1 MPHDVDLIILLAVG
15 FGLALIF
22 GYLAV
27 RLRLPP
33 LIGYLIAGIIISPNT
48 PGIVADIHL
57 ANQLAELGVMF
68 LMFGVGMHFSLND
81 LLQVRRIALP
91 GAILQIAVATL
102 LGIGVSMIWGWSFG
116 SALVFGLSLSCAS
129 TVVLLKAL
137 GDRGLLNSVNGK
149 IAVGWLLVEDLV
161 MVLVLVLLP
170 ATAALL
176 GGEALA
182 GGADDNIWLTLGITL
197 LKVVG
202 FIAFMLII
210 GKRLV
215 PMIMQFVARL
225 GSRELFTLTVVA
237 AAVSIAFGAY
247 KIFGVSMALG
257 AFFAGMVVKESD
269 FSHRAEEETLPLR
282 EIFAILFFVAV
293 GMLFDPRILVEQ
305 PVHVL
310 AVVAIIMV
318 GKTIAAMA
326 LVLFFRY
333 PINTALT
340 VGASLAQI
348 GEFSFILAT
357 LGVSLKLLSLEGQN
371 LILAG
376 ALISITLNSFV
387 FSAIEPVQRWIR
399 ERSHL
404 ARLLERSGDP
414 LAMLPDEVSQDY
426 LRDQVVIVGHG
437 EVGRRITKQLMAE
450 DIKVVIAE
458 ENREIVENLREK
470 GIAAVSGMATD
481 PGVLIQAHIQH
492 ARLLV
497 LSPMD
502 ILDIHKI
509 VDIAKT
515 LNPEIQVLVCA
526 ESKEEAEVIRRD
538 QIGEVYFAKEEM
550 AKNMSNHILNQ
561 IQIAHHQAPTKE
573 QTLDTKKRTVQ
584 CVFSYST

>member
-1 MPHDVDLIILLAVG
+1 MPHDVELIILLAVG
-15 FGLALIF
+15 FGLALLF
-22 GYLAV
+22 GYIAA

-33 LIGYLIAGIIISPNT
+33 LIGYLVAGILISPNT
-48 PGIVADIHL
+48 PGVVGDIHL

-81 LLQVRRIALP
+81 LMQVKRIALP
-91 GAILQIAVATL
+91 GAILQITVATL
-102 LGIGVSMIWGWSFG
+102 LGIGVSMMWGWSFG

-137 GDRGLLNSVNGK
+137 GDRGLLDSVNGK

-170 ATAALL
+170 ATAVLL
-176 GGEALA
+176 GGQALA
-182 GGADDNIWLTLGITL
+182 GSAADENIWLTLGITL
-197 LKVVG
+197 LKVTG
-202 FIAFMLII
+202 FIAFMLIV

-215 PMIMQFVARL
+215 PWIMQVVARL

-247 KIFGVSMALG
+247 KVFGVSMALG

-282 EIFAILFFVAV
+282 EIFSILFFVSV
-293 GMLFDPRILVEQ
+293 GMLFDPRILLEE
-305 PVHVL
+305 PLHVL
-310 AVVAIIMV
+310 AVVGIIMI

-357 LGVSLKLLSLEGQN
+357 LGVSLQLLSLEGQN

-376 ALISITLNSFV
+376 ALISITLNTFL

-426 LRDQVVIVGHG
+426 LRDQVVIIGHG
-437 EVGRRITKQLMAE
+437 EVGRRITKNLMAE
-450 DIKVVIAE
+450 NIKVVIAE

-470 GIAAVSGMATD
+470 GIAAVSGVATE

-497 LSPMD
+497 ISPMD
-502 ILDIHKI
+502 IIDIHKI
-509 VDIAKT
+509 VDIATT
-515 LNPEIQVLVCA
+515 LNPQIQVLICA
-526 ESKEEAEVIRRD
+526 ESKEEAEVIHRD
-538 QIGEVYFAKEEM
+538 NIGEVYFAKEEM

-561 IQIAHHQAPTKE
+561 IEIAHHQPP
-573 QTLDTKKRTVQ
+573 
-584 CVFSYST
+584 SH

>member
-22 GYLAV
+22 GYLAA
-27 RLRLPP
+27 RARLPP

-48 PGIVADIHL
+48 PGVVGDIQL

-68 LMFGVGMHFSLND
+68 LMFGVGMHFSLSD
-81 LLQVRRIALP
+81 LMQVRRIALP

-102 LGIGVSMIWGWSFG
+102 LGIGVSMMWGWSFG

-161 MVLVLVLLP
+161 MVLALVLLP
-170 ATAALL
+170 ATAVLL
-176 GGEALA
+176 GGVPIA
-182 GGADDNIWLTLGITL
+182 GSDTDANIWMTLALTL
-197 LKVVG
+197 LKVAG

-215 PMIMQFVARL
+215 PFIMQIVARL

-247 KIFGVSMALG
+247 KVFGVSMALG

-282 EIFAILFFVAV
+282 EIFSILFFVSV
-293 GMLFDPRILVEQ
+293 GMLFDPRILFDQ
-305 PVHVL
+305 PMHVL
-310 AVVAIIMV
+310 AVVGIIMV

-357 LGVSLKLLSLEGQN
+357 LGVSLQLLSLEGQN

-376 ALISITLNSFV
+376 ALISITLNSFI
-387 FSAIEPVQRWIR
+387 FSAIEPVQNWIR
-399 ERSHL
+399 ERSRL

-414 LAMLPDEVSQDY
+414 LAMLPDDVSQDY

-437 EVGRRITKQLMAE
+437 EVGRRITRTLMAQ

-458 ENREIVENLREK
+458 ENRDIVESLRAK
-470 GIAAVSGMATD
+470 GIAAVSGHARE
-481 PGVLIQAHIQH
+481 PSVLIQAHIQH

-515 LNPEIQVLVCA
+515 LNPQIQVLVCA

-538 QIGEVYFAKEEM
+538 GIGEVYFAKEEM
-550 AKNMSNHILNQ
+550 AKNMTNHILNQ
-561 IQIAHHQAPTKE
+561 IQIAHHQEPTH
-573 QTLDTKKRTVQ
+573 
-584 CVFSYST
+584 

>member
-22 GYLAV
+22 GYIAA
-27 RLRLPP
+27 RLRFPP

-48 PGIVADIHL
+48 PGIVGDIHL
-57 ANQLAELGVMF
+57 AIQLAELGVMF

-81 LLQVRRIALP
+81 LVQVRRIAVP
-91 GAILQIAVATL
+91 GAILQITVATL
-102 LGIGVSMIWGWSFG
+102 LGMGVSMMWDWSFG
-116 SALVFGLSLSCAS
+116 SALIFGLSLSCAS

-137 GDRGLLNSVNGK
+137 GDRGLLSSVNGK

-170 ATAALL
+170 ATAVLL
-176 GGEALA
+176 GGTPIAGSDPEA
-182 GGADDNIWLTLGITL
+182 NIWLTLVMTL
-197 LKVVG
+197 LKVIG

-215 PMIMQFVARL
+215 PFIMHMVARL

-282 EIFAILFFVAV
+282 EFFSILFFVSV
-293 GMLFDPRILVEQ
+293 GMLFDPLILIQQ
-305 PVHVL
+305 PLHVL
-310 AVVAIIMV
+310 AVVGIILI

-357 LGVSLKLLSLEGQN
+357 LGVSLQLLSIEGQN

-376 ALISITLNSFV
+376 ALISITLNSFIFAAV
-387 FSAIEPVQRWIR
+387 EPIQQWIR
-399 ERSHL
+399 DRSHL

-437 EVGRRITKQLMAE
+437 EVGRHITQTLMQQG
-450 DIKVVIAE
+450 IKVVIAE
-458 ENREIVENLREK
+458 ENREIVEDLRAK
-470 GIAAVSGMATD
+470 GIAAVSGHATEA
-481 PGVLIQAHIQH
+481 GVLIQAHIQH

-502 ILDIHKI
+502 LLDIHKI

-515 LNPEIQVLVCA
+515 LNPQIQVLVCA
-526 ESKEEAEVIRRD
+526 ESNEQAERIRSD
-538 QIGEVYFAKEEM
+538 HLGEVYFAKTEM

-561 IQIAHHQAPTKE
+561 IQIAHQHTPTH
-573 QTLDTKKRTVQ
+573 
-584 CVFSYST
+584 

>member
-15 FGLALIF
+15 FGLALVF
-22 GYLAV
+22 GYLAA
-27 RLRLPP
+27 RARLPP

-48 PGIVADIHL
+48 PGVVGDIQL

-68 LMFGVGMHFSLND
+68 LMFGVGMHFSLSD
-81 LLQVRRIALP
+81 LMQVRRIALP

-102 LGIGVSMIWGWSFG
+102 LGIGVSMMWGWSFG

-161 MVLVLVLLP
+161 MVLALVLLP
-170 ATAALL
+170 ATAVLL
-176 GGEALA
+176 GGVPIA
-182 GGADDNIWLTLGITL
+182 GSDTDANIWMTLALTL
-197 LKVVG
+197 LKVAG

-215 PMIMQFVARL
+215 PFIMQIVARL

-247 KIFGVSMALG
+247 KVFGVSMALG

-282 EIFAILFFVAV
+282 EIFSILFFVSV
-293 GMLFDPRILVEQ
+293 GMLFDPRILFDQ
-305 PVHVL
+305 PMHVL
-310 AVVAIIMV
+310 AVVGIIMV

-357 LGVSLKLLSLEGQN
+357 LGVSLQLLSLEGQN

-376 ALISITLNSFV
+376 ALISITLNSFI
-387 FSAIEPVQRWIR
+387 FSAIEPVQNWIR
-399 ERSHL
+399 ERSRL

-414 LAMLPDEVSQDY
+414 LAMLPDDVSQDY

-437 EVGRRITKQLMAE
+437 EVGRRITRTLMAQ

-458 ENREIVENLREK
+458 ENRDIVESLRTK
-470 GIAAVSGMATD
+470 GIAAVSGHARE
-481 PGVLIQAHIQH
+481 PSVLIQAHIQH

-515 LNPEIQVLVCA
+515 LNPQIQVLVCA

-538 QIGEVYFAKEEM
+538 RIGEVYFAKEEM
-550 AKNMSNHILNQ
+550 A
-561 IQIAHHQAPTKE
+561 
-573 QTLDTKKRTVQ
+573 
-584 CVFSYST
+584 

>member
-1 MPHDVDLIILLAVG
+1 MPHDVNLIILLAVG
-15 FGLALIF
+15 FGMALIF
-22 GYLAV
+22 GYIAA

-48 PGIVADIHL
+48 PGVVGDIQL

-68 LMFGVGMHFSLND
+68 LMFGVGMHFSLSD

-102 LGIGVSMIWGWSFG
+102 LGMAVSMFWGWSFG
-116 SALVFGLSLSCAS
+116 SALIFGLSLSCAS

-137 GDRGLLNSVNGK
+137 GDRGLLDSVNGK

-161 MVLVLVLLP
+161 MVLALVLLP
-170 ATAALL
+170 ATAVLL
-176 GGEALA
+176 GGHALP
-182 GGADDNIWLTLGITL
+182 GTDTSQSIWITIGLTL
-197 LKVVG
+197 LKVTG

-237 AAVSIAFGAY
+237 AAVSIAYGSYAV
-247 KIFGVSMALG
+247 FGVSMALG

-282 EIFAILFFVAV
+282 EIFAILFFVSV
-293 GMLFDPRILVEQ
+293 GMLFDPRILVEE
-305 PVHVL
+305 PLHIL

-318 GKTIAAMA
+318 GKTLAAMA

-357 LGVSLKLLSLEGQN
+357 LGLALGLLTPEAQN

-376 ALISITLNSFV
+376 ALFSITLNSFI

-414 LAMLPDEVSQDY
+414 LAMLPDEVDQEY
-426 LRDQVVIVGHG
+426 LRDQVVIIGYG
-437 EVGRRITKQLMAE
+437 GVGRRISENLME
-450 DIKVVIAE
+450 RNIKVVIAE
-458 ENREIVENLREK
+458 ENREIVEKLRTQ
-470 GIAAVSGMATD
+470 GIAAVSGEATE
-481 PGVLIQAHIQH
+481 PNVLIQAHIQH

-497 LSPMD
+497 ISPMD
-502 ILDIHKI
+502 ILDIHRI
-509 VDIAKT
+509 VDISKQ
-515 LNPEIQVLVCA
+515 LNPEIQVLICA
-526 ESKEEAEVIRRD
+526 ESKEEAAVIREEN
-538 QIGEVYFAKEEM
+538 IGEVFYAKEEM
-550 AKNMSNHILNQ
+550 AKNMSHHILNQ
-561 IQIAHHQAPTKE
+561 IELAHQSPAH
-573 QTLDTKKRTVQ
+573 
-584 CVFSYST
+584 

>member
-15 FGLALIF
+15 FGVALIF
-22 GYLAV
+22 GYIAA

-48 PGIVADIHL
+48 PGIEADIHL

-68 LMFGVGMHFSLND
+68 LMFGVGMHFSLKD
-81 LLQVRRIALP
+81 LLLVRRIALP

-102 LGIGVSMIWGWSFG
+102 LGIGVSMLWGWSSG

-137 GDRGLLNSVNGK
+137 GDRGLLDSVNGK

-170 ATAALL
+170 ATAVLL
-176 GGEALA
+176 GGKAPA
-182 GGADDNIWLTLGITL
+182 GADGNIWLTLGITL
-197 LKVVG
+197 LKVIG
-202 FIAFMLII
+202 FIAFMLIV
-210 GKRLV
+210 GKRVV
-215 PMIMQFVARL
+215 PIIMQFVARL

-237 AAVSIAFGAY
+237 AAVSIAYGSYA
-247 KIFGVSMALG
+247 IFGVSMALG

-282 EIFAILFFVAV
+282 EIFSILFFVSV
-293 GMLFDPRILVEQ
+293 GMLFDPHILVES
-305 PVHVL
+305 PLHIL
-310 AVVAIIMV
+310 AVIAIIMV
-318 GKTIAAMA
+318 GKTLAAMA

-357 LGVSLKLLSLEGQN
+357 LGVSLGLLSLEAQN

-376 ALISITLNSFV
+376 ALFSITLNSFI

-414 LAMLPDEVSQDY
+414 LAMLPDEVDQAY
-426 LRDQVVIVGHG
+426 LRDQVVIVGYG
-437 EVGRRITKQLMAE
+437 GVGRRITENLINE
-450 DIKVVIAE
+450 NIKVVIAE
-458 ENREIVENLREK
+458 ENREIVEKLRNAN
-470 GIAAVSGMATD
+470 IAAVSGVATE
-481 PGVLIQAHIQH
+481 PSVLIQAHIMH

-497 LSPMD
+497 ISPMD
-502 ILDIHKI
+502 ILDIHRI
-509 VDIAKT
+509 VTIAKQ
-515 LNPEIQVLVCA
+515 LNPQIQVLICA
-526 ESKEEAEVIRRD
+526 ESKEEAAVIRD
-538 QIGEVYFAKEEM
+538 ENIGEVFYAKEEM
-550 AKNMSNHILNQ
+550 AKNMSHHILNQ
-561 IQIAHHQAPTKE
+561 IELAHQ
-573 QTLDTKKRTVQ
+573 
-584 CVFSYST
+584 STIH

>member
-15 FGLALIF
+15 FGMALIF
-22 GYLAV
+22 GYIAA

-48 PGIVADIHL
+48 PGIVGDIHL

-102 LGIGVSMIWGWSFG
+102 LGIGVSMYWGWSFG
-116 SALVFGLSLSCAS
+116 SALIFGLSLSCAS

-137 GDRGLLNSVNGK
+137 GDRGLLDSVNGK

-161 MVLVLVLLP
+161 MVLALVLLP
-170 ATAALL
+170 ATAVLL
-176 GGEALA
+176 GGHALP
-182 GGADDNIWLTLGITL
+182 GTDTSQSIWLTIGITL
-197 LKVVG
+197 LKVTG

-237 AAVSIAFGAY
+237 AAVSIAYGSYAV
-247 KIFGVSMALG
+247 FGVSMALG

-282 EIFAILFFVAV
+282 EIFSILFFVSV
-293 GMLFDPRILVEQ
+293 GMLFDPSILIEEPLRIL
-305 PVHVL
+305 
-310 AVVAIIMV
+310 AVIAIIMV
-318 GKTIAAMA
+318 GKTLAAIA

-357 LGVSLKLLSLEGQN
+357 LGLSLGLLTPDAQN

-376 ALISITLNSFV
+376 ALFSITLNSFV

-404 ARLLERSGDP
+404 ARLLERSADP
-414 LAMLPDEVSQDY
+414 LAMLPDEVDQAY
-426 LRDQVVIVGHG
+426 LRDQVVIIGYG
-437 EVGRRITKQLMAE
+437 GVGRRITENLIQQN
-450 DIKVVIAE
+450 IKVVIAE
-458 ENREIVENLREK
+458 ENREIVEKLRSQ
-470 GIAAVSGMATD
+470 GIAAVSGEATE
-481 PGVLIQAHIQH
+481 PNVLIQAHIQH

-497 LSPMD
+497 ISPMD
-502 ILDIHKI
+502 ILDIHRI
-509 VDIAKT
+509 VDISKQ
-515 LNPEIQVLVCA
+515 LNPEIQVLICA
-526 ESKEEAEVIRRD
+526 ESKEEAAVIR
-538 QIGEVYFAKEEM
+538 QENLGEVFYAKEEM
-550 AKNMSNHILNQ
+550 AKNMSHHILNQ
-561 IQIAHHQAPTKE
+561 IELAHQYPAH
-573 QTLDTKKRTVQ
+573 
-584 CVFSYST
+584 

>member
-15 FGLALIF
+15 FGMALIF
-22 GYLAV
+22 GYIAA

-48 PGIVADIHL
+48 PGIVGDIHL

-81 LLQVRRIALP
+81 LLQVRRIARP
-91 GAILQIAVATL
+91 GAVLQIAVATL
-102 LGIGVSMIWGWSFG
+102 LGIGVSMYWGWSFG
-116 SALVFGLSLSCAS
+116 SALIFGLSLSCAS

-137 GDRGLLNSVNGK
+137 GDRGLLDSVNGK

-161 MVLVLVLLP
+161 MVLALVLLP
-170 ATAALL
+170 ATAVLMGGHALP
-176 GGEALA
+176 GT
-182 GGADDNIWLTLGITL
+182 DTSQSIWLTIGITL
-197 LKVVG
+197 LKVTG

-237 AAVSIAFGAY
+237 AAVSIAYGSYAV
-247 KIFGVSMALG
+247 FGVSMALG

-282 EIFAILFFVAV
+282 EIFSILFFVSV
-293 GMLFDPRILVEQ
+293 GMLFDPSILIEEPLRIL
-305 PVHVL
+305 
-310 AVVAIIMV
+310 AVIAIIMV
-318 GKTIAAMA
+318 GKTLAAIA

-357 LGVSLKLLSLEGQN
+357 LGLSLGLLTPDAQN

-376 ALISITLNSFV
+376 ALFSITLNSFV

-404 ARLLERSGDP
+404 ARLLERSADP
-414 LAMLPDEVSQDY
+414 LAMLPDEVDQAY
-426 LRDQVVIVGHG
+426 LRDQVVIIGYG
-437 EVGRRITKQLMAE
+437 GVGRRITENLIQQN
-450 DIKVVIAE
+450 IKVVIAE
-458 ENREIVENLREK
+458 ENREIVEKLRSQ
-470 GIAAVSGMATD
+470 GIAAVSGEATE
-481 PGVLIQAHIQH
+481 PNVLIQAHIQH

-497 LSPMD
+497 ISPMD
-502 ILDIHKI
+502 ILDIHRI
-509 VDIAKT
+509 VDISKQ
-515 LNPEIQVLVCA
+515 LNPEIQVLICA
-526 ESKEEAEVIRRD
+526 ESKEEAAVIREE
-538 QIGEVYFAKEEM
+538 QLGEVFYAKEEM
-550 AKNMSNHILNQ
+550 AKNMSHHILNQ
-561 IQIAHHQAPTKE
+561 IELAHQSPAH
-573 QTLDTKKRTVQ
+573 
-584 CVFSYST
+584 

>member
-1 MPHDVDLIILLAVG
+1 MPHDVELIILLAAG
-15 FGLALIF
+15 FGLALVF
-22 GYLAV
+22 GYGAA

-33 LIGYLIAGIIISPNT
+33 LIGYLVAGIILSPNT

-81 LLQVRRIALP
+81 LMQVRRIALP
-91 GAILQIAVATL
+91 GAVLQIAVATL
-102 LGIGVSMIWGWSFG
+102 LGMGVSMMWGWSFG
-116 SALVFGLSLSCAS
+116 AALIFGLSLSCAS

-137 GDRGLLNSVNGK
+137 GDRGLLDSVNGK

-161 MVLVLVLLP
+161 MVLALVLLP
-170 ATAALL
+170 ATAVLL
-176 GGEALA
+176 GGQALE
-182 GGADDNIWLTLGITL
+182 GADGSGGIWLTLGATL
-197 LKVVG
+197 LKVAS

-215 PMIMQFVARL
+215 PMIMQIVARL

-247 KIFGVSMALG
+247 KVFGVSMALG

-282 EIFAILFFVAV
+282 EIFSILFFVAV
-293 GMLFDPRILVEQ
+293 GMLFDPRILAEQ
-305 PVHVL
+305 PLHVL
-310 AVVAIIMV
+310 SVVAIIMI

-333 PINTALT
+333 PLNTALT

-348 GEFSFILAT
+348 GEFSFILAA
-357 LGVSLKLLSLEGQN
+357 LGVSLNLLSLEGQN

-387 FSAIEPVQRWIR
+387 FSAIEPIQNWIR
-399 ERSHL
+399 ERSSL

-414 LAMLPDEVSQDY
+414 LAMLPDEVPQDY

-437 EVGRRITKQLMAE
+437 EVGRRIARSLM
-450 DIKVVIAE
+450 DKGIKVVIAE
-458 ENREIVENLREK
+458 ENREIVEKLRGK
-470 GIAAVSGMATD
+470 GIAAVSGVATEA
-481 PGVLIQAHIQH
+481 GVLIQAHIQH

-515 LNPEIQVLVCA
+515 LNPQIQVLVCA
-526 ESKEEAEVIRRD
+526 ESKEEAEVIRSEN
-538 QIGEVYFAKEEM
+538 IGEVYFAKEEM

-561 IQIAHHQAPTKE
+561 IQIAHHEAPTH
-573 QTLDTKKRTVQ
+573 
-584 CVFSYST
+584 

>member
-1 MPHDVDLIILLAVG
+1 VPHDVDLIVLLAVG
-15 FGLALIF
+15 FGVALFF
-22 GYLAV
+22 GYLAA

-48 PGIVADIHL
+48 PGIEADMHL

-81 LLQVRRIALP
+81 LLLVRRIAVP

-102 LGIGVSMIWGWSFG
+102 LGVGVSMLWGWSFG

-137 GDRGLLNSVNGK
+137 GDRGLLDSVNGK

-170 ATAALL
+170 ATAVLL
-176 GGEALA
+176 GGKAPE
-182 GGADDNIWLTLGITL
+182 GADGNIWLTLGLTL

-202 FIAFMLII
+202 FIAFMLIV
-210 GKRLV
+210 GKRVV
-215 PMIMQFVARL
+215 PIIMQFVARL

-237 AAVSIAFGAY
+237 AAVSIAYGSYA
-247 KIFGVSMALG
+247 IFGVSMALG

-282 EIFAILFFVAV
+282 EIFSILFFVSV
-293 GMLFDPRILVEQ
+293 GMLFDPSILVER
-305 PVHVL
+305 PLHIL
-310 AVVAIIMV
+310 AVIAIIMV

-357 LGVSLKLLSLEGQN
+357 LGVSLGLLTLEAQN

-376 ALISITLNSFV
+376 ALFSITLNSFI

-414 LAMLPDEVSQDY
+414 LAMLPDEVDQAY
-426 LRDQVVIVGHG
+426 LRDQVVIVGYG
-437 EVGRRITKQLMAE
+437 GVGRRITENLINE
-450 DIKVVIAE
+450 NIKVVIAE
-458 ENREIVENLREK
+458 ENREIVEKLRNSN
-470 GIAAVSGMATD
+470 IAAVSGVATE
-481 PGVLIQAHIQH
+481 PSVLIQAHIMH

-497 LSPMD
+497 ISPMD
-502 ILDIHKI
+502 ILDIHRI
-509 VDIAKT
+509 VAIAKQ
-515 LNPEIQVLVCA
+515 LNPQIQVLICA
-526 ESKEEAEVIRRD
+526 ESKEEAAIIRD
-538 QIGEVYFAKEEM
+538 ENIGEVFYAKEEM
-550 AKNMSNHILNQ
+550 AKNMSHHIVNQ
-561 IQIAHHQAPTKE
+561 IELAHQ
-573 QTLDTKKRTVQ
+573 
-584 CVFSYST
+584 STIH

>member
-15 FGLALIF
+15 FGVALFF
-22 GYLAV
+22 GYIAA

-48 PGIVADIHL
+48 PGVEADIHL

-81 LLQVRRIALP
+81 LLLVRRIALP

-102 LGIGVSMIWGWSFG
+102 LGIGVSMLWGWSFG

-137 GDRGLLNSVNGK
+137 GDRGLLDSVNGK

-170 ATAALL
+170 ATAVLL
-176 GGEALA
+176 GGKAPA
-182 GGADDNIWLTLGITL
+182 GAEGNIWLTLGITL
-197 LKVVG
+197 LKVIG
-202 FIAFMLII
+202 FIAFMLIV
-210 GKRLV
+210 GKRVV
-215 PMIMQFVARL
+215 PIIMQFVARL

-237 AAVSIAFGAY
+237 AAVSIAYGSYA
-247 KIFGVSMALG
+247 IFGVSMALG

-282 EIFAILFFVAV
+282 EIFSILFFVSV
-293 GMLFDPRILVEQ
+293 GMLFDPHILIER
-305 PVHVL
+305 PLHIL
-310 AVVAIIMV
+310 AVIAIIMV
-318 GKTIAAMA
+318 GKTLAAMA

-357 LGVSLKLLSLEGQN
+357 LGVSLGLLTLEAQN

-376 ALISITLNSFV
+376 ALFSITLNSFI

-414 LAMLPDEVSQDY
+414 LAMLPDEVDQSY
-426 LRDQVVIVGHG
+426 LRDQVVIIGYG
-437 EVGRRITKQLMAE
+437 GVGRRITGNLINQN
-450 DIKVVIAE
+450 IKVVIAE
-458 ENREIVENLREK
+458 ENREIVEKLRQAN
-470 GIAAVSGMATD
+470 IAAVSGVATE
-481 PGVLIQAHIQH
+481 PGVLIQAHIMH

-497 LSPMD
+497 ISPMD
-502 ILDIHKI
+502 ILDIHRI
-509 VDIAKT
+509 VDIAKQ
-515 LNPEIQVLVCA
+515 LNPQIQVLICA
-526 ESKEEAEVIRRD
+526 ESKEEAAVIRGEH
-538 QIGEVYFAKEEM
+538 IGEVFYAKEEM
-550 AKNMSNHILNQ
+550 AKNMSHHILNQ
-561 IQIAHHQAPTKE
+561 IELAHQ
-573 QTLDTKKRTVQ
+573 
-584 CVFSYST
+584 STHH

>member
-15 FGLALIF
+15 FGMALIL
-22 GYLAV
+22 GYIAA

-48 PGIVADIHL
+48 PGIVGDIHL

-102 LGIGVSMIWGWSFG
+102 LGMGVSMLWGWGFG
-116 SALVFGLSLSCAS
+116 SALIFGLSLSCAS

-137 GDRGLLNSVNGK
+137 GDRGLLDSVNGK

-161 MVLVLVLLP
+161 MVLALVLLP
-170 ATAALL
+170 ATAVLL
-176 GGEALA
+176 GGHALPNT
-182 GGADDNIWLTLGITL
+182 DLSQSIWVTIGITL
-197 LKVVG
+197 LKVTG

-237 AAVSIAFGAY
+237 AAVSIAYGSYAV
-247 KIFGVSMALG
+247 FGVSMALG

-282 EIFAILFFVAV
+282 EIFSILFFVSV
-293 GMLFDPRILVEQ
+293 GMLFDPRILVEE
-305 PVHVL
+305 PLHIL

-318 GKTIAAMA
+318 GKTLAAMA

-357 LGVSLKLLSLEGQN
+357 LGLALGLLTPEAQN

-376 ALISITLNSFV
+376 ALFSITLNSFV
-387 FSAIEPVQRWIR
+387 FSAIEPAQRWIR

-414 LAMLPDEVSQDY
+414 LAMLPDEVDQSY
-426 LRDQVVIVGHG
+426 LRDQVVIIGYG
-437 EVGRRITKQLMAE
+437 GVGRRISENLIEQN
-450 DIKVVIAE
+450 IKVVIAE
-458 ENREIVENLREK
+458 ENREIVEKLRAS
-470 GIAAVSGMATD
+470 GIAAVSGEATE
-481 PGVLIQAHIQH
+481 PNVLIQAHIQH

-497 LSPMD
+497 ISPMD
-502 ILDIHKI
+502 ILDIHRI
-509 VDIAKT
+509 VDISKQ
-515 LNPEIQVLVCA
+515 LNPEIQVLICA
-526 ESKEEAEVIRRD
+526 ESKEEAAVIREEN
-538 QIGEVYFAKEEM
+538 IGEVFYAKEEM
-550 AKNMSNHILNQ
+550 AKNMSHHILNQ
-561 IQIAHHQAPTKE
+561 IELAHQPNAH
-573 QTLDTKKRTVQ
+573 
-584 CVFSYST
+584 

>member
-15 FGLALIF
+15 FGMALIF
-22 GYLAV
+22 GYIAA

-33 LIGYLIAGIIISPNT
+33 LIGYLVAGIIISPNT
-48 PGIVADIHL
+48 PGVVGDIQL

-91 GAILQIAVATL
+91 GAILQIAVATV
-102 LGIGVSMIWGWSFG
+102 LGIGVSMFWGWSFG
-116 SALVFGLSLSCAS
+116 SALIFGLSLSCAS

-137 GDRGLLNSVNGK
+137 GDRGLLDSVNGK

-161 MVLVLVLLP
+161 MVLALVLLP
-170 ATAALL
+170 AIAVLL
-176 GGEALA
+176 GGHALP
-182 GGADDNIWLTLGITL
+182 GTDPSQSIWATIGITL
-197 LKVVG
+197 LKVTG

-215 PMIMQFVARL
+215 PIIMQFVARL

-237 AAVSIAFGAY
+237 AAVSIAYGSYAV
-247 KIFGVSMALG
+247 FGVSMALG

-282 EIFAILFFVAV
+282 EIFAILFFVSV
-293 GMLFDPRILVEQ
+293 GMLFDPRILVEE
-305 PVHVL
+305 PLRIL
-310 AVVAIIMV
+310 AVVTIIMV
-318 GKTIAAMA
+318 GKTLAAMA

-333 PINTALT
+333 PLNTALT

-357 LGVSLKLLSLEGQN
+357 LGLSLELLTADAQN

-376 ALISITLNSFV
+376 ALFSITLNSFI

-399 ERSHL
+399 ARSHL
-404 ARLLERSGDP
+404 ARMLERSADP
-414 LAMLPDEVSQDY
+414 LAMLPDEVDQAY
-426 LRDQVVIVGHG
+426 LRDQVVIIGYG
-437 EVGRRITKQLMAE
+437 GVGRRITENLIQQN
-450 DIKVVIAE
+450 IKVVIAE
-458 ENREIVENLREK
+458 ENREIVEKLREQ
-470 GIAAVSGMATD
+470 GIAAVSGEATE
-481 PGVLIQAHIQH
+481 PNVLIQAHIQH

-497 LSPMD
+497 ISPMD
-502 ILDIHKI
+502 ILDIHRI
-509 VDIAKT
+509 VDISKQ

-526 ESKEEAEVIRRD
+526 ESKEEAAVIRNEN
-538 QIGEVYFAKEEM
+538 IGEVFYAKEEM
-550 AKNMSNHILNQ
+550 AKNMSHHILNQ
-561 IQIAHHQAPTKE
+561 IELAHQ
-573 QTLDTKKRTVQ
+573 
-584 CVFSYST
+584 STAH

>member
-1 MPHDVDLIILLAVG
+1 MPHDIDLIILLAVG
-15 FGLALIF
+15 FGLALVF
-22 GYLAV
+22 GYIAA
-27 RLRLPP
+27 RIRLPP
-33 LIGYLIAGIIISPNT
+33 LIGYLIAGIILSPNT
-48 PGIVADIHL
+48 PGIVADMHL

-68 LMFGVGMHFSLND
+68 LMFGVGMHFSLSD
-81 LLQVRRIALP
+81 LMQVRRIALP

-102 LGIGVSMIWGWSFG
+102 LGIGISMMWGWSFG

-170 ATAALL
+170 ATAVLL
-176 GGEALA
+176 GGTPIA
-182 GGADDNIWLTLGITL
+182 GSDPTANIWITLAITL
-197 LKVVG
+197 LKVAG

-215 PMIMQFVARL
+215 PFIMQIVARL

-247 KIFGVSMALG
+247 KVFGVSMALG

-282 EIFAILFFVAV
+282 EIFSILFFVSV
-293 GMLFDPRILVEQ
+293 GMLFDPRILIEQ
-305 PVHVL
+305 PLHVL
-310 AVVAIIMV
+310 AVVGIIMI

-333 PINTALT
+333 PINTALS

-357 LGVSLKLLSLEGQN
+357 LGVSLHLLSLEGQN

-387 FSAIEPVQRWIR
+387 FSAIEPIQNWIR
-399 ERSHL
+399 VRSHL

-414 LAMLPDEVSQDY
+414 LSMLPDEVSQEY

-437 EVGRRITKQLMAE
+437 EVGRRITRTLMQ
-450 DIKVVIAE
+450 DGIKVVIAE

-470 GIAAVSGMATD
+470 GIAAVSGHATEA
-481 PGVLIQAHIQH
+481 GVLIQAHIQH

-515 LNPEIQVLVCA
+515 LNPQIQVLVCA
-526 ESKEEAEVIRRD
+526 ESKEEAEVIRREA
-538 QIGEVYFAKEEM
+538 IGEVYFAKEEM
-550 AKNMSNHILNQ
+550 AKNMTNHILNQ
-561 IQIAHHQAPTKE
+561 IQIAHHQDPTH
-573 QTLDTKKRTVQ
+573 
-584 CVFSYST
+584 

>member
-22 GYLAV
+22 GYIAA
-27 RLRLPP
+27 RIRLPP
-33 LIGYLIAGIIISPNT
+33 LIGYLVAGIIISPNT
-48 PGIVADIHL
+48 PGVVGDIHL

-81 LLQVRRIALP
+81 LMQVRRIALP
-91 GAILQIAVATL
+91 GAVLQIAVATL

-170 ATAALL
+170 ATAVLL
-176 GGEALA
+176 GGTPVA
-182 GGADDNIWLTLGITL
+182 GSNPDANIWMTLTITL
-197 LKVVG
+197 LKVAG

-215 PMIMQFVARL
+215 PFIMQIVARL

-247 KIFGVSMALG
+247 KFFGVSMALG

-282 EIFAILFFVAV
+282 EVFSILFFVSV
-293 GMLFDPRILVEQ
+293 GMLFDPRILIEQ
-305 PVHVL
+305 PWHVL
-310 AVVAIIMV
+310 AVVGIIMI

-357 LGVSLKLLSLEGQN
+357 LGLSLNLLSIEGQN

-387 FSAIEPVQRWIR
+387 FSAIEPVQNWIR

-414 LAMLPDEVSQDY
+414 LSMLPDEVSQEY

-437 EVGRRITKQLMAE
+437 EVGRRITKTLMAQ

-458 ENREIVENLREK
+458 ENREIVESLREK
-470 GIAAVSGMATD
+470 GIAAVSGHATE
-481 PGVLIQAHIQH
+481 PSVLIQAHIQH

-515 LNPEIQVLVCA
+515 LNPQIQVLVCA

-538 QIGEVYFAKEEM
+538 GIGEVYFAKEEM
-550 AKNMSNHILNQ
+550 AKNMTNHILHQ
-561 IQIAHHQAPTKE
+561 IQIAHQQDPTH
-573 QTLDTKKRTVQ
+573 
-584 CVFSYST
+584 

>member
-22 GYLAV
+22 GYIAA
-27 RLRLPP
+27 RLRFPP

-48 PGIVADIHL
+48 PGIVGDIHL

-81 LLQVRRIALP
+81 LVQVRRIAVP
-91 GAILQIAVATL
+91 GAILQITVATL
-102 LGIGVSMIWGWSFG
+102 LGMGVSMMWDWSFG
-116 SALVFGLSLSCAS
+116 SALIFGLSLSCAS

-170 ATAALL
+170 ATAVLL
-176 GGEALA
+176 GGTPIAGSDPEA
-182 GGADDNIWLTLGITL
+182 NIWLTLVMTL
-197 LKVVG
+197 LKVIG

-215 PMIMQFVARL
+215 PFIMHMVARL

-282 EIFAILFFVAV
+282 EIFSILFFVSV
-293 GMLFDPRILVEQ
+293 GMLFDPLILIQQ
-305 PVHVL
+305 PLHVL
-310 AVVAIIMV
+310 AVVGIILI

-357 LGVSLKLLSLEGQN
+357 LGVSLQLLSIEGQN

-376 ALISITLNSFV
+376 ALISITLNSFIFAAV
-387 FSAIEPVQRWIR
+387 EPIQQWIR
-399 ERSHL
+399 DRSHL

-437 EVGRRITKQLMAE
+437 EVGRHITQTLMQQG
-450 DIKVVIAE
+450 IKVVIAE
-458 ENREIVENLREK
+458 ENREIVEDLRAK
-470 GIAAVSGMATD
+470 GIAAVSGHATEAS
-481 PGVLIQAHIQH
+481 VLIQAHIQH

-502 ILDIHKI
+502 LLDIHKI

-515 LNPEIQVLVCA
+515 LNPQIQVLVCA
-526 ESKEEAEVIRRD
+526 ESNEQAERIRSD
-538 QIGEVYFAKEEM
+538 HLGEVYFAKTEM

-561 IQIAHHQAPTKE
+561 IQIAHQHTPTH
-573 QTLDTKKRTVQ
+573 
-584 CVFSYST
+584 

>member
-1 MPHDVDLIILLAVG
+1 LLKEFLVPHDVDLIILLAVG

-176 GGEALA
+176 GGEAFA
-182 GGADDNIWLTLGITL
+182 GSANDNIWLTLGITL

-310 AVVAIIMV
+310 AVIAIIMV

-387 FSAIEPVQRWIR
+387 FSVIEPVQRWIR

-561 IQIAHHQAPTKE
+561 IQIAHHQAPTH
-573 QTLDTKKRTVQ
+573 
-584 CVFSYST
+584 

>member
-15 FGLALIF
+15 FGIALFF
-22 GYLAV
+22 GYIAA

-33 LIGYLIAGIIISPNT
+33 LIGYLIAGIVISPNT

-102 LGIGVSMIWGWSFG
+102 LGVGVSMLWGWDFG

-137 GDRGLLNSVNGK
+137 GDRGLLESVNGK

-170 ATAALL
+170 ATAVLIGGKPLSAETDSNLL
-176 GGEALA
+176 V
-182 GGADDNIWLTLGITL
+182 TLGLTL
-197 LKVVG
+197 LKVAG

-215 PMIMQFVARL
+215 PLIMQFVARL

-237 AAVSIAFGAY
+237 AAVSIAYGSYA
-247 KIFGVSMALG
+247 IFGVSMALG

-282 EIFAILFFVAV
+282 EIFSILFFVSV

-305 PVHVL
+305 PLHIL
-310 AVVAIIMV
+310 AVVAIIMI
-318 GKTIAAMA
+318 GKTLAAMA

-357 LGVSLKLLSLEGQN
+357 LGVSLQLLSVEGQN

-437 EVGRRITKQLMAE
+437 EVGRRITETLMAQ

-458 ENREIVENLREK
+458 ENREIVEKLRSK
-470 GIAAVSGMATD
+470 GIAAVSGVATE
-481 PGVLIQAHIQH
+481 PGVLIQAHIMH

-497 LSPMD
+497 ISPMD
-502 ILDIHKI
+502 ILDIHRI
-509 VDIAKT
+509 VDIAKQ
-515 LNPEIQVLVCA
+515 LNPQIQVLVCA
-526 ESKEEAEVIRRD
+526 ESKEEAEVIRQD
-538 QIGEVYFAKEEM
+538 EIGEVFYAKEEM
-550 AKNMSNHILNQ
+550 ARNMSGHILDR
-561 IQIAHHQAPTKE
+561 IALAHTQSHT
-573 QTLDTKKRTVQ
+573 
-584 CVFSYST
+584 SH

>member
-15 FGLALIF
+15 FGMALIF
-22 GYLAV
+22 GYIAA

-33 LIGYLIAGIIISPNT
+33 LIGYLVAGIIISPNT

-81 LLQVRRIALP
+81 LLLVRRIALP

-102 LGIGVSMIWGWSFG
+102 LGAAVSMFWGWSFG
-116 SALVFGLSLSCAS
+116 SALIFGLSLSCAS

-137 GDRGLLNSVNGK
+137 SDRGLLDSVNGK

-170 ATAALL
+170 ATAVLL
-176 GGEALA
+176 GGHPLA
-182 GGADDNIWLTLGITL
+182 GTDTAQNIWITIGLTL
-197 LKVVG
+197 LKVTG

-210 GKRLV
+210 GKRLI
-215 PMIMQFVARL
+215 PKIMQLVARL

-237 AAVSIAFGAY
+237 AAVSIAYGSYA
-247 KIFGVSMALG
+247 IFGVSMALG

-269 FSHRAEEETLPLR
+269 FSHRAEEETLSLR
-282 EIFAILFFVAV
+282 EIFAILFFVSV
-293 GMLFDPRILVEQ
+293 GMLFDPKILIEQ
-305 PVHVL
+305 PLHIL
-310 AVVAIIMV
+310 AVVAIIMI
-318 GKTIAAMA
+318 GKTLAAMA

-357 LGVSLKLLSLEGQN
+357 LGLSLGLLTLDAQN

-376 ALISITLNSFV
+376 ALFSITLNSFV
-387 FSAIEPVQRWIR
+387 FSAIEPAQRWIR

-414 LAMLPDEVSQDY
+414 LAMLPDEVDQAY
-426 LRDQVVIVGHG
+426 LRDQVVIIGYG
-437 EVGRRITKQLMAE
+437 GVGRRISENLMQQN
-450 DIKVVIAE
+450 IKVVIAE
-458 ENREIVENLREK
+458 ENREIVEKLRAQ
-470 GIAAVSGMATD
+470 GMAAVSGEATE
-481 PGVLIQAHIQH
+481 PYVLIQAHIQH

-497 LSPMD
+497 ISPMD
-502 ILDIHKI
+502 ILDIHRI
-509 VDIAKT
+509 VDIAKQ
-515 LNPEIQVLVCA
+515 LNPEIQVLICA
-526 ESKEEAEVIRRD
+526 ESKEEAAVIRD
-538 QIGEVYFAKEEM
+538 ENIGEVFYAKEEM
-550 AKNMSNHILNQ
+550 AKNMSHHILNQ
-561 IQIAHHQAPTKE
+561 IELAHQS
-573 QTLDTKKRTVQ
+573 TLH
-584 CVFSYST
+584 

>member
-15 FGLALIF
+15 FGMALIF
-22 GYLAV
+22 GYIAA

-33 LIGYLIAGIIISPNT
+33 LIGYLVAGIIISPNT

-81 LLQVRRIALP
+81 LLLVRRIALP

-102 LGIGVSMIWGWSFG
+102 LGAAVSMFWGWSFG
-116 SALVFGLSLSCAS
+116 SALIFGLSLSCAS

-137 GDRGLLNSVNGK
+137 SDRGLLDSVNGK

-170 ATAALL
+170 ATAVLL
-176 GGEALA
+176 GGHPLA
-182 GGADDNIWLTLGITL
+182 GTDTSQNIWITIGLTL
-197 LKVVG
+197 LKVTG

-210 GKRLV
+210 GKRLI
-215 PMIMQFVARL
+215 PKIMQLVARL

-237 AAVSIAFGAY
+237 AAVSIAYGSYA
-247 KIFGVSMALG
+247 IFGVSMALG

-269 FSHRAEEETLPLR
+269 FSHRAEEETLSLR
-282 EIFAILFFVAV
+282 EIFAILFFVSV
-293 GMLFDPRILVEQ
+293 GMLFDPKILIEQ
-305 PVHVL
+305 PLHIL
-310 AVVAIIMV
+310 AVVAIIMI
-318 GKTIAAMA
+318 GKTLAAMA

-357 LGVSLKLLSLEGQN
+357 LGLSLGLLTPDAQN

-376 ALISITLNSFV
+376 ALFSITLNSFV
-387 FSAIEPVQRWIR
+387 FSAIEPAQRWIR

-414 LAMLPDEVSQDY
+414 LAMLPDEVDQAY
-426 LRDQVVIVGHG
+426 LRDQVVIIGYG
-437 EVGRRITKQLMAE
+437 GVGRRISENLMQE
-450 DIKVVIAE
+450 NIKVVIAE
-458 ENREIVENLREK
+458 ENREIVEKLRAQ
-470 GIAAVSGMATD
+470 GMAAVSGEATE
-481 PGVLIQAHIQH
+481 PYVLIQAHIQH

-497 LSPMD
+497 ISPMD
-502 ILDIHKI
+502 ILDIHRI
-509 VDIAKT
+509 VDIAKQ
-515 LNPEIQVLVCA
+515 LNPEIQVLICA
-526 ESKEEAEVIRRD
+526 ESKEEAAVIRD
-538 QIGEVYFAKEEM
+538 ENIGEVFYAKEEM
-550 AKNMSNHILNQ
+550 AKNMSHHILNQ
-561 IQIAHHQAPTKE
+561 IELAHQS
-573 QTLDTKKRTVQ
+573 TLH
-584 CVFSYST
+584 

>member
-176 GGEALA
+176 GGEALT
-182 GGADDNIWLTLGITL
+182 GSADDNIWLTLGITL

-387 FSAIEPVQRWIR
+387 FSVIEPVQRWIR

-561 IQIAHHQAPTKE
+561 IQIAHHQAPTH
-573 QTLDTKKRTVQ
+573 
-584 CVFSYST
+584 

>member
-1 MPHDVDLIILLAVG
+1 VPHDVDLIILLAVG
-15 FGLALIF
+15 FGVALIF
-22 GYLAV
+22 GYFAA

-81 LLQVRRIALP
+81 LLLVRRIALP

-102 LGIGVSMIWGWSFG
+102 LGIGVSMLWGWNFG

-137 GDRGLLNSVNGK
+137 GDRGLLDSVNGK

-170 ATAALL
+170 ATAVLL
-176 GGEALA
+176 GGKAPA
-182 GGADDNIWLTLGITL
+182 GADSNIWLTLGITL
-197 LKVVG
+197 LKVIG
-202 FIAFMLII
+202 FIAFMLIV
-210 GKRLV
+210 GKRVV
-215 PMIMQFVARL
+215 PIIMQFVARL

-237 AAVSIAFGAY
+237 AAVSIAYGSYA
-247 KIFGVSMALG
+247 IFGVSMALG

-282 EIFAILFFVAV
+282 EIFSILFFVSV
-293 GMLFDPRILVEQ
+293 GMLFDPHILVER
-305 PVHVL
+305 PLHIL
-310 AVVAIIMV
+310 AVIAIIMV
-318 GKTIAAMA
+318 GKTLAAMA

-357 LGVSLKLLSLEGQN
+357 LGVSLGLLTLEAQN

-376 ALISITLNSFV
+376 ALFSITLNSFI

-414 LAMLPDEVSQDY
+414 LAMLPDEVDQAY
-426 LRDQVVIVGHG
+426 LRDQVVIVGYG
-437 EVGRRITKQLMAE
+437 GVGRRITENLINE
-450 DIKVVIAE
+450 NIKVVIAE
-458 ENREIVENLREK
+458 ENREIVEKLRQAN
-470 GIAAVSGMATD
+470 IAAVSGVATE
-481 PGVLIQAHIQH
+481 PSVLIQAHIMH

-497 LSPMD
+497 ISPMD
-502 ILDIHKI
+502 ILDIHRI
-509 VDIAKT
+509 VSIAKQ
-515 LNPEIQVLVCA
+515 LNPQIQVLICA
-526 ESKEEAEVIRRD
+526 ESKEEAAIIRD
-538 QIGEVYFAKEEM
+538 ENIGEVFYAKEEM
-550 AKNMSNHILNQ
+550 AKNMSHHILNQ
-561 IQIAHHQAPTKE
+561 IELAHQ
-573 QTLDTKKRTVQ
+573 
-584 CVFSYST
+584 STMH

>member
-15 FGLALIF
+15 FGVALIF
-22 GYLAV
+22 GYIAA

-33 LIGYLIAGIIISPNT
+33 LIGYLITGIIISPNT
-48 PGIVADIHL
+48 PGIEADIHL

-68 LMFGVGMHFSLND
+68 LMFGVGMHFSLKD
-81 LLQVRRIALP
+81 LLLVRRIALP

-102 LGIGVSMIWGWSFG
+102 LGIGVSMLWGWSFG

-137 GDRGLLNSVNGK
+137 GDRGLLDSVNGK

-170 ATAALL
+170 ATAVLL
-176 GGEALA
+176 GGKAPA
-182 GGADDNIWLTLGITL
+182 GADGNIWLTLGITL
-197 LKVVG
+197 LKVIG
-202 FIAFMLII
+202 FIAFMLIV
-210 GKRLV
+210 GKRVV
-215 PMIMQFVARL
+215 PIIMQFVARL

-237 AAVSIAFGAY
+237 AAVSIAYGSYA
-247 KIFGVSMALG
+247 IFGVSMALG

-282 EIFAILFFVAV
+282 EIFSILFFVSV
-293 GMLFDPRILVEQ
+293 GMLFDPHILVES
-305 PVHVL
+305 PLHIL
-310 AVVAIIMV
+310 AVIAIIMV
-318 GKTIAAMA
+318 GKTLAAMA

-357 LGVSLKLLSLEGQN
+357 LGVSLGLLSLEAQN

-376 ALISITLNSFV
+376 ALFSITLNSFI

-414 LAMLPDEVSQDY
+414 LAMLPDEVDQAY
-426 LRDQVVIVGHG
+426 LRDQVVIVGYG
-437 EVGRRITKQLMAE
+437 GVGRRITENLINE
-450 DIKVVIAE
+450 NIKVVIAE
-458 ENREIVENLREK
+458 ENREIVEKLRQAN
-470 GIAAVSGMATD
+470 IAAVSGVATE
-481 PGVLIQAHIQH
+481 PSVLIQAHIMH

-497 LSPMD
+497 ISPMD
-502 ILDIHKI
+502 ILDIHRI
-509 VDIAKT
+509 VAIAKQ
-515 LNPEIQVLVCA
+515 LNPQIQVLICA
-526 ESKEEAEVIRRD
+526 ESKEEAAVIRD
-538 QIGEVYFAKEEM
+538 ENIGEVFYAKEEM
-550 AKNMSNHILNQ
+550 AKNMSHHILNQ
-561 IQIAHHQAPTKE
+561 IELAHQ
-573 QTLDTKKRTVQ
+573 
-584 CVFSYST
+584 STIH

>member
-15 FGLALIF
+15 FGMALIF
-22 GYLAV
+22 GYIAA

-48 PGIVADIHL
+48 PGIVGDIHL

-102 LGIGVSMIWGWSFG
+102 LGIGVSMYWGWSFG
-116 SALVFGLSLSCAS
+116 SALIFGLSLSCAS

-137 GDRGLLNSVNGK
+137 GDRGLLDSVNGK

-161 MVLVLVLLP
+161 MVLALVLLP
-170 ATAALL
+170 ATAMLL
-176 GGEALA
+176 GGHALP
-182 GGADDNIWLTLGITL
+182 GTDTSQSIWLTIGITL
-197 LKVVG
+197 LKVTG

-237 AAVSIAFGAY
+237 AAVSIAYGSYAV
-247 KIFGVSMALG
+247 FGVSMALG

-282 EIFAILFFVAV
+282 EIFSILFFVSV
-293 GMLFDPRILVEQ
+293 GMLFDPSILIEEPLRIL
-305 PVHVL
+305 
-310 AVVAIIMV
+310 AVIAIIMV
-318 GKTIAAMA
+318 GKTLAAIA

-357 LGVSLKLLSLEGQN
+357 LGLSLGLLTPDAQN

-376 ALISITLNSFV
+376 ALFSITLNSFV

-404 ARLLERSGDP
+404 ARLLERSADP
-414 LAMLPDEVSQDY
+414 LAMLPDEVDQAY
-426 LRDQVVIVGHG
+426 LRDQVVIIGYG
-437 EVGRRITKQLMAE
+437 GVGRRISENLIQQN
-450 DIKVVIAE
+450 IKVVIAE
-458 ENREIVENLREK
+458 ENREIVEKLRSQ
-470 GIAAVSGMATD
+470 GIAAVSGEATE
-481 PGVLIQAHIQH
+481 PNVLIQAHIQH

-497 LSPMD
+497 ISPMD
-502 ILDIHKI
+502 ILDIHRI
-509 VDIAKT
+509 VDISKQ
-515 LNPEIQVLVCA
+515 LNPEIQVLICA
-526 ESKEEAEVIRRD
+526 ESKEEAAVIREE
-538 QIGEVYFAKEEM
+538 QLGEVFYAKEEM
-550 AKNMSNHILNQ
+550 AKNMSHHILNQ
-561 IQIAHHQAPTKE
+561 IELAHQYPAH
-573 QTLDTKKRTVQ
+573 
-584 CVFSYST
+584 

>member
-15 FGLALIF
+15 FGVALIF
-22 GYLAV
+22 GYIAA

-48 PGIVADIHL
+48 PGIEADIHL

-81 LLQVRRIALP
+81 LLLVRRIALP

-102 LGIGVSMIWGWSFG
+102 LGVGVSMLWGWSFG

-137 GDRGLLNSVNGK
+137 GDRGLLDSVNGK

-170 ATAALL
+170 ATAVLL
-176 GGEALA
+176 GGKAPE
-182 GGADDNIWLTLGITL
+182 GADSNIWLTLGITL
-197 LKVVG
+197 LKVIG
-202 FIAFMLII
+202 FIAFMLIV
-210 GKRLV
+210 GKRVV
-215 PMIMQFVARL
+215 PIIMQFVARL

-237 AAVSIAFGAY
+237 AAVSIAYGSYA
-247 KIFGVSMALG
+247 IFGVSMALG

-282 EIFAILFFVAV
+282 EIFSILFFVSV
-293 GMLFDPRILVEQ
+293 GMLFDPHILVDR
-305 PVHVL
+305 PLHIL
-310 AVVAIIMV
+310 AVIAIIMV
-318 GKTIAAMA
+318 GKTLAAMA

-357 LGVSLKLLSLEGQN
+357 LGVSLGLLTLEAQN

-376 ALISITLNSFV
+376 ALFSITLNSFI

-414 LAMLPDEVSQDY
+414 LAMLPDEVDQAY
-426 LRDQVVIVGHG
+426 LRDQVVIVGYG
-437 EVGRRITKQLMAE
+437 GVGRRITENLINE
-450 DIKVVIAE
+450 NIKVVIAE
-458 ENREIVENLREK
+458 ENREIVEKLRHAN
-470 GIAAVSGMATD
+470 IAAVSGVATE
-481 PGVLIQAHIQH
+481 PSVLIQAHIMH

-497 LSPMD
+497 ISPMD
-502 ILDIHKI
+502 ILDIHRI
-509 VDIAKT
+509 VAIAKQ
-515 LNPEIQVLVCA
+515 LNPQIQVLICA
-526 ESKEEAEVIRRD
+526 ESKEEAAVIRD
-538 QIGEVYFAKEEM
+538 ENIGEVFYAKEEM
-550 AKNMSNHILNQ
+550 AKNMSHHILNQ
-561 IQIAHHQAPTKE
+561 IELAHQ
-573 QTLDTKKRTVQ
+573 
-584 CVFSYST
+584 STIH

>member
-15 FGLALIF
+15 FGIALFF
-22 GYLAV
+22 GYIAA

-33 LIGYLIAGIIISPNT
+33 LIGYLIAGIVISPNT

-102 LGIGVSMIWGWSFG
+102 LGVGVSMLWGWDFG

-137 GDRGLLNSVNGK
+137 GDRGLLESVNGK

-170 ATAALL
+170 ATAVLL
-176 GGEALA
+176 GGKPLSAETDSNL
-182 GGADDNIWLTLGITL
+182 LVTLGLTL
-197 LKVVG
+197 LKVAG

-215 PMIMQFVARL
+215 PLIMQFVARL

-237 AAVSIAFGAY
+237 AAVSIAYGSYA
-247 KIFGVSMALG
+247 IFGVSMALG

-282 EIFAILFFVAV
+282 EIFSILFFVSV

-305 PVHVL
+305 PLHIL

-318 GKTIAAMA
+318 GKTLAAMA

-357 LGVSLKLLSLEGQN
+357 LGVSLQLLSVEGQN

-437 EVGRRITKQLMAE
+437 EVGRRITETLMAQ

-458 ENREIVENLREK
+458 ENREIVEKLRSK
-470 GIAAVSGMATD
+470 GIAAVSGVATE
-481 PGVLIQAHIQH
+481 PGVLIQAHIMH

-497 LSPMD
+497 ISPMD
-502 ILDIHKI
+502 ILDIHRI
-509 VDIAKT
+509 VDIAKQ
-515 LNPEIQVLVCA
+515 LNPQIQVLVCA
-526 ESKEEAEVIRRD
+526 ESKEEAEVIRQD
-538 QIGEVYFAKEEM
+538 EIGEVFYAKEEM
-550 AKNMSNHILNQ
+550 ARNMSGHILDR
-561 IQIAHHQAPTKE
+561 IALAHTQSHT
-573 QTLDTKKRTVQ
+573 
-584 CVFSYST
+584 SH

>member
-1 MPHDVDLIILLAVG
+1 MPHDVELIILLAVG
-15 FGLALIF
+15 FSLALVF
-22 GYLAV
+22 GYIAA

-33 LIGYLIAGIIISPNT
+33 LMGYLIAGVIISPNT

-81 LLQVRRIALP
+81 LMQVRRIALP
-91 GAILQIAVATL
+91 GAVLQIAVATL
-102 LGIGVSMIWGWSFG
+102 LGVGVSMMWGWSFG
-116 SALVFGLSLSCAS
+116 SALIFGLSLSCAS

-137 GDRGLLNSVNGK
+137 GDRGLLDSVNGK

-161 MVLVLVLLP
+161 MVLALVLLP
-170 ATAALL
+170 ATAVLL
-176 GGEALA
+176 GGQALESTNHE
-182 GGADDNIWLTLGITL
+182 NIWLTLGLTL
-197 LKVVG
+197 LKVSG
-202 FIAFMLII
+202 FIAFMLIV

-215 PMIMQFVARL
+215 PFIMQIVARL

-237 AAVSIAFGAY
+237 AAVSIAFGTY

-282 EIFAILFFVAV
+282 EIFSILFFVAV
-293 GMLFDPRILVEQ
+293 GMLFDPRILIEE
-305 PVHVL
+305 PLHVL
-310 AVVAIIMV
+310 AVVGIIMV
-318 GKTIAAMA
+318 GKTLAAMA

-333 PINTALT
+333 PLNTALT

-357 LGVSLKLLSLEGQN
+357 LGVSLQLLSLDGQN

-387 FSAIEPVQRWIR
+387 FSAIEPVQNWIR
-399 ERSHL
+399 ERSYL
-404 ARLLERSGDP
+404 ARLLERSSDP

-437 EVGRRITKQLMAE
+437 EVGRRITQNLMAE
-450 DIKVVIAE
+450 NIKVVIAE
-458 ENREIVENLREK
+458 ENREIVEDLREK
-470 GIAAVSGMATD
+470 GIAAVSGIATEA
-481 PGVLIQAHIQH
+481 GVLIQAHIQH

-526 ESKEEAEVIRRD
+526 ESKAEAEAIRKD
-538 QIGEVYFAKEEM
+538 NIGEVYFAKEEM
-550 AKNMSNHILNQ
+550 AKNMSNYILNQ
-561 IQIAHHQAPTKE
+561 IEIAHHQPPTH
-573 QTLDTKKRTVQ
+573 
-584 CVFSYST
+584 

>member
-1 MPHDVDLIILLAVG
+1 MPHDVNLIILLAVG
-15 FGLALIF
+15 FGMALIF
-22 GYLAV
+22 GYIAA

-48 PGIVADIHL
+48 PGVVGDIQL

-68 LMFGVGMHFSLND
+68 LMFGVGMHFSLSD

-102 LGIGVSMIWGWSFG
+102 LGMAVSMFWGWSFG
-116 SALVFGLSLSCAS
+116 SALIFGLSLSCAS

-137 GDRGLLNSVNGK
+137 GDRGLLDSVNGK

-161 MVLVLVLLP
+161 MVLALVLLP
-170 ATAALL
+170 ATAVLL
-176 GGEALA
+176 GGHALP
-182 GGADDNIWLTLGITL
+182 GTDTSQSIWITIGLTL
-197 LKVVG
+197 LKVTG

-237 AAVSIAFGAY
+237 AAVSIAYGSYAV
-247 KIFGVSMALG
+247 FGVSMALG

-282 EIFAILFFVAV
+282 EIFSILFFVSV
-293 GMLFDPRILVEQ
+293 GMLFDPRILVEE
-305 PVHVL
+305 PLHIL

-318 GKTIAAMA
+318 GKTLAAMA

-357 LGVSLKLLSLEGQN
+357 LGLALGLLTPEAQN

-376 ALISITLNSFV
+376 ALFSITLNSFI

-414 LAMLPDEVSQDY
+414 LAMLPDEVDQEY
-426 LRDQVVIVGHG
+426 LRDQVVIIGYG
-437 EVGRRITKQLMAE
+437 GVGRRISENLME
-450 DIKVVIAE
+450 QNIKVVIAE
-458 ENREIVENLREK
+458 ENREIVEKLRTQ
-470 GIAAVSGMATD
+470 GIAAVSGEATE
-481 PGVLIQAHIQH
+481 PNVLIQAHIQH

-497 LSPMD
+497 ISPMD
-502 ILDIHKI
+502 ILDIHRI
-509 VDIAKT
+509 VDISKQ
-515 LNPEIQVLVCA
+515 LNPEIQVLICA
-526 ESKEEAEVIRRD
+526 ESKEEAAVIREEN
-538 QIGEVYFAKEEM
+538 IGEVFYAKEEM
-550 AKNMSNHILNQ
+550 AKNMSHHILNQ
-561 IQIAHHQAPTKE
+561 IELAHQSPVH
-573 QTLDTKKRTVQ
+573 
-584 CVFSYST
+584 

>member
-1 MPHDVDLIILLAVG
+1 MPHNVDLIILLAVG
-15 FGLALIF
+15 FGMALIF
-22 GYLAV
+22 GYISA

-33 LIGYLIAGIIISPNT
+33 LIGYLVAGIIISPNT
-48 PGIVADIHL
+48 PGVVGDMAL
-57 ANQLAELGVMF
+57 ASQLAELGVMF
-68 LMFGVGMHFSLND
+68 LMFGVGMHFSLKD

-102 LGIGVSMIWGWSFG
+102 LGVAVSMLWGWSFG
-116 SALVFGLSLSCAS
+116 SALIFGLSLSCAS

-137 GDRGLLNSVNGK
+137 GDRGLLDSVNGK

-161 MVLVLVLLP
+161 MVLALVLLP
-170 ATAALL
+170 ATAVLL
-176 GGEALA
+176 GGYALP
-182 GGADDNIWLTLGITL
+182 DTDTSQSIWITIGITL
-197 LKVVG
+197 LKVTG

-215 PMIMQFVARL
+215 PMILQLVARL

-237 AAVSIAFGAY
+237 AAISIAYGSYAV
-247 KIFGVSMALG
+247 FGVSMALG

-282 EIFAILFFVAV
+282 EIFSILFFVSV
-293 GMLFDPRILVEQ
+293 GMLFDPAILIAEPLRI
-305 PVHVL
+305 L

-318 GKTIAAMA
+318 GKTLAAIA

-357 LGVSLKLLSLEGQN
+357 LGLSLGLLTLDAQN

-376 ALISITLNSFV
+376 ALFSITLNSFA
-387 FSAIEPVQRWIR
+387 FSAIEPAQRWIR

-414 LAMLPDEVSQDY
+414 LAMLPDEVDQDY
-426 LRDQVVIVGHG
+426 LRDQVVIIGYG
-437 EVGRRITKQLMAE
+437 GVGRRLSENLIQQN
-450 DIKVVIAE
+450 IKVVIAE
-458 ENREIVENLREK
+458 ENREIVEKLRFE
-470 GIAAVSGMATD
+470 GIAAVTGEATE

-497 LSPMD
+497 ISPMD
-502 ILDIHKI
+502 ILDIHRI
-509 VDIAKT
+509 VDISKQ
-515 LNPEIQVLVCA
+515 LNPEIQVLICA
-526 ESKEEAEVIRRD
+526 ESKEEAVVIRKD
-538 QIGEVYFAKEEM
+538 NIGEVFYAKEEL
-550 AKNMSNHILNQ
+550 AKNMSHHILNQ
-561 IQIAHHQAPTKE
+561 IELAHQS
-573 QTLDTKKRTVQ
+573 TVH
-584 CVFSYST
+584 

>member
-1 MPHDVDLIILLAVG
+1 MPHDVNLIILLAVG
-15 FGLALIF
+15 FGMALIF
-22 GYLAV
+22 GYIAA

-48 PGIVADIHL
+48 PGVVGDIQL

-68 LMFGVGMHFSLND
+68 LMFGVGMHFSLSD

-91 GAILQIAVATL
+91 GAILQIVVATL
-102 LGIGVSMIWGWSFG
+102 LGMAVSMFWGWSFG
-116 SALVFGLSLSCAS
+116 SALIFGLSLSCAS

-137 GDRGLLNSVNGK
+137 GDRGLLDSVNGK

-161 MVLVLVLLP
+161 MVLALVLLP
-170 ATAALL
+170 ATAVLL
-176 GGEALA
+176 GGHALP
-182 GGADDNIWLTLGITL
+182 GTDTSQSIWMTIGLTL
-197 LKVVG
+197 LKVTG

-237 AAVSIAFGAY
+237 AAVSIAYGSYAV
-247 KIFGVSMALG
+247 FGVSMALG

-282 EIFAILFFVAV
+282 EIFAILFFVSV
-293 GMLFDPRILVEQ
+293 GMLFDPRILVEE
-305 PVHVL
+305 PLHIL

-318 GKTIAAMA
+318 GKTLAAMA

-357 LGVSLKLLSLEGQN
+357 LGLALGLLTPEAQN

-376 ALISITLNSFV
+376 ALFSITLNSFI

-414 LAMLPDEVSQDY
+414 LAMLPDEVDQEY
-426 LRDQVVIVGHG
+426 LRDQVVIIGYG
-437 EVGRRITKQLMAE
+437 GVGRRISENLME
-450 DIKVVIAE
+450 QNIKVVIAE
-458 ENREIVENLREK
+458 ENREIVEKLRTQ
-470 GIAAVSGMATD
+470 GIAAVSGEATE
-481 PGVLIQAHIQH
+481 PNVLIQAHIQH

-497 LSPMD
+497 ISPMD
-502 ILDIHKI
+502 ILDIHRI
-509 VDIAKT
+509 VDISKQ
-515 LNPEIQVLVCA
+515 LNPEIQVLICA
-526 ESKEEAEVIRRD
+526 ESKEEAAVIREEN
-538 QIGEVYFAKEEM
+538 IGEVFYAKEEM
-550 AKNMSNHILNQ
+550 AKNMSHHILNQ
-561 IQIAHHQAPTKE
+561 IELAHQSPVH
-573 QTLDTKKRTVQ
+573 
-584 CVFSYST
+584 

>member
-15 FGLALIF
+15 FGIALIF
-22 GYLAV
+22 GYIAA

-33 LIGYLIAGIIISPNT
+33 LIGYLVAGIIISPNT

-81 LLQVRRIALP
+81 LLLVRRIALP
-91 GAILQIAVATL
+91 GAISQIAVATL
-102 LGIGVSMIWGWSFG
+102 LGAAVSMFWGWSFG
-116 SALVFGLSLSCAS
+116 SALIFGLSLSCAS

-137 GDRGLLNSVNGK
+137 SDRGLLDSVNGK

-170 ATAALL
+170 AIAVLL
-176 GGEALA
+176 GGHPLA
-182 GGADDNIWLTLGITL
+182 GTDTAQNIWITIGLTL
-197 LKVVG
+197 LKVTG

-210 GKRLV
+210 GKRLI
-215 PMIMQFVARL
+215 PKIMQLVARL

-237 AAVSIAFGAY
+237 AAVSIAYGSYA
-247 KIFGVSMALG
+247 IFGVSMALG

-269 FSHRAEEETLPLR
+269 FSHRAEEETLSLR
-282 EIFAILFFVAV
+282 EIFAILFFVSV
-293 GMLFDPRILVEQ
+293 GMLFDPKILIEQPLHILV
-305 PVHVL
+305 
-310 AVVAIIMV
+310 VVAIIMI
-318 GKTIAAMA
+318 GKTLAAMA

-357 LGVSLKLLSLEGQN
+357 LGLSLGLLTPDAQN

-376 ALISITLNSFV
+376 ALFSITLNSFV
-387 FSAIEPVQRWIR
+387 FSAIEPAQRWIR

-414 LAMLPDEVSQDY
+414 LAMLPDEVDQAY
-426 LRDQVVIVGHG
+426 LRDQVVIIGYG
-437 EVGRRITKQLMAE
+437 GVGRRISENLMQQN
-450 DIKVVIAE
+450 IKVVIAE
-458 ENREIVENLREK
+458 ENREIVEKLRAQ
-470 GIAAVSGMATD
+470 GMAAVSGEATE
-481 PGVLIQAHIQH
+481 PYVLIQAHIQH

-497 LSPMD
+497 ISPMD
-502 ILDIHKI
+502 ILDIHRI
-509 VDIAKT
+509 VDIAKQ
-515 LNPEIQVLVCA
+515 LNPEIQVLICA
-526 ESKEEAEVIRRD
+526 ESKEEAAVIRD
-538 QIGEVYFAKEEM
+538 ENIGEVFYAKEEM
-550 AKNMSNHILNQ
+550 AKNMSHHILNQ
-561 IQIAHHQAPTKE
+561 IELAHQS
-573 QTLDTKKRTVQ
+573 TLH
-584 CVFSYST
+584 

>member
-1 MPHDVDLIILLAVG
+1 LAVG
-15 FGLALIF
+15 FGLALVF
-22 GYLAV
+22 GYIAA
-27 RLRLPP
+27 RIRLPP
-33 LIGYLIAGIIISPNT
+33 LIGYLSAGIILSPNT
-48 PGIVADIHL
+48 PGIVADMHL

-81 LLQVRRIALP
+81 LMQVRRIALP

-102 LGIGVSMIWGWSFG
+102 LGIGISMMWGWSFG

-170 ATAALL
+170 ATAVLL
-176 GGEALA
+176 GGTPIA
-182 GGADDNIWLTLGITL
+182 GSDPTANIWMTLAITL
-197 LKVVG
+197 LKVAG

-215 PMIMQFVARL
+215 PFIMQIVARL

-247 KIFGVSMALG
+247 KVFGVSMALG

-282 EIFAILFFVAV
+282 EIFSILFFVSV
-293 GMLFDPRILVEQ
+293 GMLFDPRILLEQ
-305 PVHVL
+305 PLHVL
-310 AVVAIIMV
+310 AVVGIIMI

-357 LGVSLKLLSLEGQN
+357 LGVSLHLLSLEGQN

-387 FSAIEPVQRWIR
+387 FSAIEPIQNWIR

-414 LAMLPDEVSQDY
+414 LSMLPDEVSQEY

-437 EVGRRITKQLMAE
+437 EVGRRITRTLMQ
-450 DIKVVIAE
+450 DGIKVVIAE

-470 GIAAVSGMATD
+470 GIAAVSGHATEA
-481 PGVLIQAHIQH
+481 GVLIQAHIQH

-515 LNPEIQVLVCA
+515 LNPQIQVLVCA
-526 ESKEEAEVIRRD
+526 ESKEEAEVIRREA
-538 QIGEVYFAKEEM
+538 IGEVYFAKEEM
-550 AKNMSNHILNQ
+550 AKNMTNHILNQ
-561 IQIAHHQAPTKE
+561 IHIAHHQDPTH
-573 QTLDTKKRTVQ
+573 
-584 CVFSYST
+584 

>member
-1 MPHDVDLIILLAVG
+1 MLKEFLVPHDVDLIILLAVG

-170 ATAALL
+170 ATAVLL
-176 GGEALA
+176 GGEALT
-182 GGADDNIWLTLGITL
+182 GSADDNIWLTLGITL

-305 PVHVL
+305 LVHVL

-561 IQIAHHQAPTKE
+561 IQIAHHQAPTH
-573 QTLDTKKRTVQ
+573 
-584 CVFSYST
+584 

>member
-15 FGLALIF
+15 FGMALIF
-22 GYLAV
+22 GYIAA

-48 PGIVADIHL
+48 PGIVGDIHL

-102 LGIGVSMIWGWSFG
+102 LGIGVSMYWGWSFG
-116 SALVFGLSLSCAS
+116 SALIFGLSLSCAS

-137 GDRGLLNSVNGK
+137 GDRGLLDSVNGK

-161 MVLVLVLLP
+161 MVLALVLLP
-170 ATAALL
+170 ATAMLL
-176 GGEALA
+176 GGHALP
-182 GGADDNIWLTLGITL
+182 GTDTSQSIWLTIGITL
-197 LKVVG
+197 LKVTG

-237 AAVSIAFGAY
+237 AAVSIAYGSYAV
-247 KIFGVSMALG
+247 FGVSMALG

-282 EIFAILFFVAV
+282 EIFSILFFVSV
-293 GMLFDPRILVEQ
+293 GMLFDPSILIEEPLRIL
-305 PVHVL
+305 
-310 AVVAIIMV
+310 AVIAIIMV
-318 GKTIAAMA
+318 GKTLAAIA

-357 LGVSLKLLSLEGQN
+357 LGLSLGLLTPDAQN

-376 ALISITLNSFV
+376 ALFSITLNSFV

-404 ARLLERSGDP
+404 ARLLERSADP
-414 LAMLPDEVSQDY
+414 LAMLPDEVDQAY
-426 LRDQVVIVGHG
+426 LRDQVVIIGYG
-437 EVGRRITKQLMAE
+437 GVGRRISENLIQQN
-450 DIKVVIAE
+450 IKVVIAE
-458 ENREIVENLREK
+458 ENREIVEKLRSQ
-470 GIAAVSGMATD
+470 GIAAVSGEATE
-481 PGVLIQAHIQH
+481 PNVLIQAHIQH

-497 LSPMD
+497 ISPMD
-502 ILDIHKI
+502 ILDIHRI
-509 VDIAKT
+509 VDISKQ
-515 LNPEIQVLVCA
+515 LNPEIQVLSCA
-526 ESKEEAEVIRRD
+526 ESKEEAAVIREE
-538 QIGEVYFAKEEM
+538 QLGEVFYAKEEM
-550 AKNMSNHILNQ
+550 AKNMSHHILNQ
-561 IQIAHHQAPTKE
+561 IELAHQPPAH
-573 QTLDTKKRTVQ
+573 
-584 CVFSYST
+584 